1 MYQPFFPLP
10 APYLIPPIVC
20 FIAAVSFIFC
30 ILLLLRSSEIDALH
44 FLPFNL
50 EETEDLIN
58 TALSYPTNYS
68 NVLPLFHG
76 ATPFLAH
83 AFSDTF
89 SMFTLRI

>member
-1 MYQPFFPLP
+1 MLS
-10 APYLIPPIVC
+10 I
-20 FIAAVSFIFC
+20 
-30 ILLLLRSSEIDALH
+30 